1 LSRVDTRRVYG
12 VSNAANRATLV
23 NFVEVGKTVIN
34 EETVVHL
41 HKINEAKHNIN
52 MVKETIGVLL
62 LRVKVVKTMRKRS
75 SIHFAEG
82 GMPKVNV
89 GPKGKVMVV
98 VIVAEVILRTNVVN
112 WTRLLVYLTRWPIHN
127 NKRETT

>member
-1 LSRVDTRRVYG
+1 VV
-12 VSNAANRATLV
+12 NRATLV
-23 NFVEVGKTVIN
+23 NFVEVDKTVIN

-41 HKINEAKHNIN
+41 HKINESKHNLN
-52 MVKETIGVLL
+52 MVKETIRVLL
-62 LRVKVVKTMRKRS
+62 LGVKLVKIMRRRS
-75 SIHFAEG
+75 SIHFVEG

-98 VIVAEVILRTNVVN
+98 VIVVEIILRTNVVN
-112 WTRLLVYLTRWPIHN
+112 RTKLLVCLTRWPIHN